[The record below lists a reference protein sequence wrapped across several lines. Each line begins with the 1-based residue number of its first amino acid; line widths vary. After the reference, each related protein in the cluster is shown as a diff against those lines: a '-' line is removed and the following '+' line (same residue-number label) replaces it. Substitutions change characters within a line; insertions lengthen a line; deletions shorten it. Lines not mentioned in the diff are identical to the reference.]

1 MEKAIKKLLEFWNSN
16 SLMDKVLIVLAMATV
31 MVGGGIMGYYLVIK
45 ILPIIVLIT
54 LFVGWCAI
62 DYAHGQKNQQDMVQ
76 QEETM
81 RYMELYERVA
91 RAILPILMEY
101 KMPLGIIP
109 TTINSIYSAEKYIRV
124 TDLAEPMLIYT
135 IEKKAQ
141 STVEMSDLKSAIQ
154 NRFNQED
161 FWLYLARIDQ
171 RDSQFLKLFIL
182 PINSESAKNWALSDM
197 KNQFSSTRPQKPGDR
212 RDKDF

>member
-16 SLMDKVLIVLAMATV
+16 SLMNKALLVLAMATV
-31 MVGGGIMGYYLVIK
+31 MIGGGFIGYYLVTK
-45 ILPIIVLIT
+45 ILPIIVLIA
-54 LFVGWCAI
+54 LFFGSCAVN
-62 DYAHGQKNQQDMVQ
+62 YAHDQKKQQGMVQ
-76 QEETM
+76 RDEIM
-81 RYMELYERVA
+81 RFMDLYEKVA

-109 TTINSIYSAEKYIRV
+109 TTINSIYSAEKYTRV

-141 STVEMSDLKSAIQ
+141 STIEMSDLKSAIQ

-171 RDSQFLKLFIL
+171 RDSQFLKLYIL
-182 PINSESAKNWALSDM
+182 PINSENARNWALSDM
-197 KNQFSSTRPQKPGDR
+197 KNQFSSTRPQKPGNR

>member
-1 MEKAIKKLLEFWNSN
+1 MEKAIKKLLEFWNGN

-31 MVGGGIMGYYLVIK
+31 MIGGGIMGYYLVTK

-54 LFVGWCAI
+54 LFVGCCAI

-76 QEETM
+76 REETM
-81 RYMELYERVA
+81 RFMELYEQVA

-109 TTINSIYSAEKYIRV
+109 TTINSIYSAEKYTGV

-141 STVEMSDLKSAIQ
+141 STIEMSDLKSAIQ
-154 NRFNQED
+154 NRFNQES

-171 RDSQFLKLFIL
+171 RDSQFLKLYIL
-182 PINSESAKNWALSDM
+182 PINSENARNWALSDM
-197 KNQFSSTRPQKPGDR
+197 KNQFSSTRPQKPGSR